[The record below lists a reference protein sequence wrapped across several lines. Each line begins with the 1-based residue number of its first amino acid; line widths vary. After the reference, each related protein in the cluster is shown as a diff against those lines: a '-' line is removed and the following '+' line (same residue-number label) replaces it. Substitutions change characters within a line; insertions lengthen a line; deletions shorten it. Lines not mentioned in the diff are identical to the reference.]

1 MYQKYVSDIYWNY
14 GFKVFSKFFV
24 ATYTDELIGH
34 MTNDNYQL
42 PDDINYRVD
51 GVNINSYDYGYNI
64 TVYGTICSSFT
75 LIDPEHVR
83 QNIGL
88 I

>member
-1 MYQKYVSDIYWNY
+1 
-14 GFKVFSKFFV
+14 
-24 ATYTDELIGH
+24 

-42 PDDINYRVD
+42 PDDIYYRVD

-64 TVYGTICSSFT
+64 TVYGTIYSSFT
-75 LIDPEHVR
+75 LIGPEHVR